1 MRVEEVMSHEVTT
14 VGPDTSL
21 KEAARLLAGRRV
33 SGMPVVDGDGAVVG
47 VISEADVLVKERAQ
61 PREHAS
67 MLARLLQR
75 PDPQEEEKLEARL
88 VGEAMTSPAITIEP
102 FWSVSAAAERMLDEE
117 VNRLPVVSLDGRL
130 LGIVTRADIVRAFAR
145 KDADIEREIR
155 EQLELQQALA
165 GDRQPLDVRI
175 AAGEVTLKGRVRR
188 RMDAEALPQV
198 IARVTGVVGV
208 RSEIDWDEDL

>member
-47 VISEADVLVKERAQ
+47 VISEADVLAKERAR

>member
-1 MRVEEVMSHEVTT
+1 MRVEDVMSHEITT

-47 VISEADVLVKERAQ
+47 VISEADVMAKERSQ

-67 MLARLLQR
+67 MLARLFQR

-130 LGIVTRADIVRAFAR
+130 LGIITRADIVRAFAR

-155 EQLELQQALA
+155 EQLDLQQALA
-165 GDRQPLDVRI
+165 GDREPLDVRI

-208 RSEIDWDEDL
+208 HSEIDWEEDL

>member
-47 VISEADVLVKERAQ
+47 VISEADVLAKERVR